1 MDNLP
6 FLFNP
11 SLTIVREGFV
21 VLTRIFVMQTLG
33 FKLCLATSD
42 VTSRKSDFNL
52 LVPDLLVR
60 IPVLSPPED
69 PILERGSI
77 VLILLLE
84 KESSCIWSYMP
95 RPPKAM

>member
-1 MDNLP
+1 M
-6 FLFNP
+6 
-11 SLTIVREGFV
+11 REGFV

-42 VTSRKSDFNL
+42 VTFRKSDFNL

-77 VLILLLE
+77 VLLLLIE
-84 KESSCIWSYMP
+84 KESSCSWSYMP
-95 RPPKAM
+95 RQPKAM